1 MKKLK
6 RSIIKCNICGDV
18 IESKYRHNWVQCK
31 CKRIYIDGGLSY
43 QRVGFQIPTDFTD
56 MSEWEGVDEDYLYYV
71 LKKKDN
77 NVYLDDMDE
86 ETENLS
92 DAYFT
97 EGLQDMEFAKSIQD
111 NPEVWEIKR
120 IKVTY
125 ELLEGGDEIHE

>member
-1 MKKLK
+1 MNKYPNA
-6 RSIIKCNICGDV
+6 CVVCG
-18 IESKYRHNWVQCK
+18 ESTHSTIFTTCMGCYDRA
-31 CKRIYIDGGLSY
+31 
-43 QRVGFQIPTDFTD
+43 VGFPVYGKNINFPTLDR
-56 MSEWEGVDEDYLYYV
+56 VYEDYLYYV

-125 ELLEGGDEIHE
+125 ELLESEDGE